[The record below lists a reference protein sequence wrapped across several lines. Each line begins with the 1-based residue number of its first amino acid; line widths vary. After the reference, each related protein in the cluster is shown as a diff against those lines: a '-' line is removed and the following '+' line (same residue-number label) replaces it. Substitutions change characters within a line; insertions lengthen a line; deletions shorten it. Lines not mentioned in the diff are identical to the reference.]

1 MSILLFSTAWLLL
14 ASASLWRCGNTTKED
29 KEIKGLLKHCL
40 EFLHN
45 GLCYIHS
52 SLKRGSALGPTL
64 PNVLM
69 ISMCKECWSWY
80 WGSSKKDAN
89 CIFTR
94 SSSYTEYTN
103 ERRTVKIFLLLFF
116 LTPARQLVCVPT
128 SFCVTVSMMV
138 PKAGMVDILTELE
151 AARKQSFTIHAKMCQ
166 HFRHFL
172 NECPKE
178 ISDLGDTK

>member
-14 ASASLWRCGNTTKED
+14 ASASLWRCGNTTKGEME
-29 KEIKGLLKHCL
+29 EIKGLLKQWF

-45 GLCYIHS
+45 GLCDIHS

-80 WGSSKKDAN
+80 WGSSRKDAN

-94 SSSYTEYTN
+94 SSSYIEHTN
-103 ERRTVKIFLLLFF
+103 ERRTVNKYFFVLFF
-116 LTPARQLVCVPT
+116 FFKTTDGQLVCVFPPPFVWQFPWW
-128 SFCVTVSMMV
+128 SQMQGWWISSLSWKQHKN
-138 PKAGMVDILTELE
+138 KAL
-151 AARKQSFTIHAKMCQ
+151 RFTHKCIT
-166 HFRHFL
+166 F
-172 NECPKE
+172 
-178 ISDLGDTK
+178 S

>member
-14 ASASLWRCGNTTKED
+14 TSASLWRCGNTTKGEME
-29 KEIKGLLKHCL
+29 EIKGHLKQWF

-80 WGSSKKDAN
+80 WGSSRKDAN

-94 SSSYTEYTN
+94 SSSYIEYPN
-103 ERRTVKIFLLLFF
+103 ERRTVNTFLSF
-116 LTPARQLVCVPT
+116 LRQTGSSCVFPPPFVWRFPWW
-128 SFCVTVSMMV
+128 SQRQGWWISSLSCKQHKN
-138 PKAGMVDILTELE
+138 KAL
-151 AARKQSFTIHAKMCQ
+151 QFTHKCIT
-166 HFRHFL
+166 F
-172 NECPKE
+172 
-178 ISDLGDTK
+178 S

>member
-14 ASASLWRCGNTTKED
+14 ASASLWRCGNTTKGKKE
-29 KEIKGLLKHCL
+29 EIKGLLKQWF

-45 GLCYIHS
+45 GLYIHS

-80 WGSSKKDAN
+80 WGSSRKDAN

-94 SSSYTEYTN
+94 SSSYIEYTN
-103 ERRTVKIFLLLFF
+103 ECRTVNIFLSSSFF
-116 LTPARQLVCVPT
+116 FKTTDRHLACVPT

-151 AARKQSFTIHAKMCQ
+151 AAPKQNFTIHSHITLRKCVT
-166 HFRHFL
+166 F
-172 NECPKE
+172 
-178 ISDLGDTK
+178 S